1 MTSHMCWQWN
11 FQRKTREEWW
21 NKWIWN
27 LESEQFWVH
36 TAWLMWFV
44 LRGVELYFFVRDR
57 VINSEL
63 DPSSFG
69 SKRLILVTVSIL
81 SILSSNETCLNDMI
95 FQHFTLSNNEY
106 VSNST
111 MIDVSRWSAARICW
125 RVFALEERSLE
136 LFNRLDDYNQP
147 GVTWVL

>member
-1 MTSHMCWQWN
+1 M
-11 FQRKTREEWW
+11 
-21 NKWIWN
+21 
-27 LESEQFWVH
+27 
-36 TAWLMWFV
+36 
-44 LRGVELYFFVRDR
+44 YFFVRDR

-111 MIDVSRWSAARICW
+111 MIDVSR
-125 RVFALEERSLE
+125 
-136 LFNRLDDYNQP
+136 
-147 GVTWVL
+147 